1 MKKFIAFCFCIV
13 LGFIAALPS
22 GTISANAETFEK
34 TDEQI
39 ISQTTE
45 YLEDGSYITITVT
58 VLEKTDQTARG
69 TAYYKNGSKSYVFY
83 HKDGTESHRFT
94 LSGSFYVNPGVS
106 SSCTKASHSVTIT
119 DTAWENDSASSYC
132 SGNQAIGDA
141 TFIRKLLGIKV
152 DTESCHVILTCDI
165 NGNLS

>member
-119 DTAWENDSASSYC
+119 DTAWGNDSVSPTALE
-132 SGNQAIGDA
+132 
-141 TFIRKLLGIKV
+141 TRPLGMQRLFENYLALK
-152 DTESCHVILTCDI
+152 
-165 NGNLS
+165 

>member
-13 LGFIAALPS
+13 LGFTAALPS
-22 GTISANAETFEK
+22 GTTSVYAETFEK

-45 YLEDGSYITITVT
+45 YLEDGSYIIITIS
-58 VLEKTDQTARG
+58 EKTYQTARG
-69 TAYYKNGSKSYVFY
+69 TAYYKNGSKSYTLY
-83 HKDGTESHRFT
+83 NKDNDELCRFT
-94 LSGSFYVNPGVS
+94 VSGSFYVNPGVS

-152 DTESCHVILTCDI
+152 DTKSCHVVLTCDT